1 MFLATVIVMLISVL
15 NEVLELMVIFIVDI
29 IGNIDLRQ
37 ME

>member
-1 MFLATVIVMLISVL
+1 MLISVL
-15 NEVLELMVIFIVDI
+15 NEVIELMVIFIVDI

>member
-15 NEVLELMVIFIVDI
+15 NEVIELMVIFIVDI